1 MTALPISAN
10 ESAVRAAVERLSHV
24 QPGAYQVVSCYLK
37 LEPRDKTRG
46 KYLIKIKNR
55 IREAL
60 AALERQVL
68 DRALRAQ
75 VAADLERVQ
84 AYFAEPTRLPPARG
98 IALFAC
104 GALDLFEALPLP
116 HVHRSRLAVAPV
128 PLVRELVALEEE
140 FGTILVAACDRTSA
154 RFFEVTAYDVVE
166 LPSLTA
172 EATRPGK
179 FHGERQ
185 AKRGHML
192 AGGFGEHNYH
202 MRIREERQR
211 HYAQVA
217 DRIFQV
223 HTQRPLAGL
232 VVAGIGVDAAAL
244 LPHLHTYLHDLVL
257 GVVRLNPKR
266 VTATEVREAALSLR
280 EERERAW
287 ERAHAEAVREGIGTG
302 WAVNGIEPTLKAHL
316 ARRRAGRRPAH
327 RRCHRGGPGP
337 ARPGRRRVRR
347 AGAPRR
353 GRARRPAA
361 VPSLMPGSKR
371 PIRVLV
377 AKPGL
382 DGHDRGAKVVAAA
395 LRDAGMEVIYT
406 GLHQTPEMIAQAAI
420 QEDVDVVGLSILSGA
435 HLTLFP
441 RVKQLLVAAGR
452 DDVLVTGGGI
462 IPPADMEAL
471 QQQGI
476 GKLFGP
482 GTPTSDLV
490 RYIEE
495 WAAEHVSA

>member
-1 MTALPISAN
+1 MTALPVSVGETAVR
-10 ESAVRAAVERLSHV
+10 EAVGRLSAVE
-24 QPGAYQVVSCYLK
+24 PGPYEIVSCYLK
-37 LEPRDKTRG
+37 LEPRDKARA

-55 IREAL
+55 IK
-60 AALERQVL
+60 Q
-68 DRALRAQ
+68 RAS
-75 VAADLERVQ
+75 DLERRPLDHTQRESVR
-84 AYFAEPTRLPPARG
+84 ADLDRLRRYFEEPSRLPSARG

-257 GVVRLNPKR
+257 GVVKLNPKKASAP
-266 VTATEVREAALSLR
+266 VVREAALLLR
-280 EERERAW
+280 DQRERAW
-287 ERAHAEAVREGIGTG
+287 EQAHAEAVKEGLGSG
-302 WAVNGIEPTLKAHL
+302 WAVNGIDPTLKALIRGQVRTLL
-316 ARRRAGRRPAH
+316 A
-327 RRCHRGGPGP
+327 
-337 ARPGRRRVRR
+337 
-347 AGAPRR
+347 
-353 GRARRPAA
+353 
-361 VPSLMPGSKR
+361 
-371 PIRVLV
+371 
-377 AKPGL
+377 
-382 DGHDRGAKVVAAA
+382 DGHDDDPRIDDAVEEALRQRAQVDVLYDDAARRAVDGLAA
-395 LRDAGMEVIYT
+395 LLR
-406 GLHQTPEMIAQAAI
+406 
-420 QEDVDVVGLSILSGA
+420 
-435 HLTLFP
+435 F
-441 RVKQLLVAAGR
+441 RR
-452 DDVLVTGGGI
+452 
-462 IPPADMEAL
+462 
-471 QQQGI
+471 
-476 GKLFGP
+476 
-482 GTPTSDLV
+482 
-490 RYIEE
+490 
-495 WAAEHVSA
+495 